1 MPVTIEHGI
10 KRLGNCVATMPERT
24 LRQEAAVFAVEID
37 LVLPVRIIG
46 QPFEKV
52 IEISISQ
59 ACVYSPDSGRW
70 EWGVKRA
77 YVLRFKQPKLNISHR
92 WVFQQH
98 ARNGLRNF
106 ESSCSTA

>member
-1 MPVTIEHGI
+1 MPSQNFDQLRFRGNAIVAIRDDYHTMPVTIEHGI

-59 ACVYSPDSGRW
+59 AYVYSPDSGSL
-70 EWGVKRA
+70 GM
-77 YVLRFKQPKLNISHR
+77 
-92 WVFQQH
+92 
-98 ARNGLRNF
+98 G
-106 ESSCSTA
+106 C